1 MKNSKN
7 EIVLFQ
13 NQNVKLEVSITG
25 DTVWLNREQISQLF
39 NRDIKTIGKHINNI
53 LKDELDKNEVVAK
66 FATTATDGKIY
77 QVDYYNLDVI
87 ISVGYRVKSKNGII
101 FRKWANKIIKD
112 YLIKGYAINEKRLK
126 DLEKT
131 VKLID
136 IASRINT
143 EDNDAKEL
151 INVINKYSKALNLLE
166 DYDHKKIEK
175 PKGTIDERII
185 TYDNC
190 LDIINALK
198 ENNSSNIFG
207 IEKDDGLK
215 SIINDIYQTFD
226 GKDLY
231 HSLEEKASNLF
242 YLIIK
247 NHIFIDGNK
256 RIGATLFIYFL
267 NYYGLLYKNGIQ
279 IINNN
284 MLVALTLLVAESN
297 PKEKETLIDLLIN
310 FLNNNN

>member
-13 NQNVKLEVSITG
+13 NQNVKLEVTFRNE
-25 DTVWLNREQISQLF
+25 TVWLTQAQMADLF
-39 NRDIKTIGKHINNI
+39 GRDVKTISKHILNAF
-53 LKDELDKNEVVAK
+53 KEELDEKSNSQKRRIANSDKLVN
-66 FATTATDGKIY
+66 I
-77 QVDYYNLDVI
+77 YNLDVI

-207 IEKDDGLK
+207 VEKDDGLK